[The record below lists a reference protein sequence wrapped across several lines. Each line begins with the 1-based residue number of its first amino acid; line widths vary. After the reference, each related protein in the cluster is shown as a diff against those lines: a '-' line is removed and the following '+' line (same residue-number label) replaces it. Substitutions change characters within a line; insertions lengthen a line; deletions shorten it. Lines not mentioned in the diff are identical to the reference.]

1 MTSLSDSDIA
11 TATTHLQ
18 RLIQINTTNPP
29 GNEISAC
36 LYIKEVFDR
45 EGIPCQIL
53 ESAPGRANIIA
64 RLHGDGSAEPFLF
77 TSHLD
82 VVPAEKENWSEDP
95 FSGVIKNDFIWGRGA
110 VDMKN
115 MTALALTLFVKCKRA
130 NLKLKRDIIFAAVAD
145 EEAGCHLGSKWLVDH
160 HPDLIRAEYAL
171 NEVGGFSMT
180 IDKQIFY
187 PIGVAEKGVCWF
199 EIIARGTPGH
209 GAMPHDDQAIGHV
222 CFAAHK
228 LAHTDL
234 PFHNSKI
241 VTDFINAVSQ
251 KTTPPKNLILKS
263 LTKENYS
270 RFTLKY
276 LMPDKKKARQLK
288 NMFRNLA
295 TPTKLSAGYK
305 ENVIPGTASVTID
318 GRVLPE
324 QSLASFLNE
333 VQMLI
338 GDGFEIKLLHG
349 EEPYSM
355 PNYDD
360 AFYSIL
366 KSTLMKHDPGCW
378 PVPFLIPGFTDAKQ
392 YQRLGIKCYGFVPV
406 KLPADLNF
414 GDLYH
419 GHNERLPISAIP
431 FGLKVLWD
439 VLLRTSVH
447 CQEDS
452 NVK

>member
-1 MTSLSDSDIA
+1 MTLITDSDIA

-18 RLIQINTTNPP
+18 RLIQIDTTNPP
-29 GNEISAC
+29 GNELNAC
-36 LYIKEVFDR
+36 LYIKSVLDQEN
-45 EGIPCQIL
+45 IPAQIL

-64 RLHGDGSAEPFLF
+64 RLGGDGSAKPFLF

-82 VVPAEKENWSEDP
+82 VVPAEKEYWSEDP
-95 FSGVIKNDFIWGRGA
+95 FAGIIKNNFIWGRGA

-115 MTALALTLFVKCKRA
+115 MTALALTLFVKCHRDKV
-130 NLKLKRDIIFAAVAD
+130 KLKRDIIFAAVAD
-145 EEAGCHLGSKWLVDH
+145 EEAGCTLGSKWLVDN
-160 HPDLIRAEYAL
+160 HPDLIRAEYAV

-180 IDKQIFY
+180 IDKQVFY

-199 EIIARGTPGH
+199 EVVATGTPGH

-228 LAHTDL
+228 LARTDL
-234 PFHNSKI
+234 PFHNSQI
-241 VTDFINAVSQ
+241 VTDFITALSQ
-251 KTTPPKNLILKS
+251 KTRFPKNLILKS
-263 LTKENYS
+263 LAKENYS
-270 RFTLKY
+270 DFSLKH
-276 LMPDKKKARQLK
+276 LLPDQKKARQLK
-288 NMFRNLA
+288 NMFHNLA
-295 TPTKLSAGYK
+295 TPTKLTAGYK

-338 GDGFEIKLLHG
+338 GDGFQIKLIHG
-349 EEPYSM
+349 EEPYTM

-360 AFYSIL
+360 AFYGVL
-366 KSTLMKHDPGCW
+366 KSTLIKHDPGCW

-392 YQRLGIKCYGFVPV
+392 YQRLGIKCYGFAPV

-419 GHNERLPISAIP
+419 GHNERLPLGAIA
-431 FGLKVLWD
+431 FGLQVLWD
-439 VLLRTSVH
+439 VVGQTCR
-447 CQEDS
+447 
-452 NVK
+452 